1 MNRGQREGYTPLP
14 PTQCWGTRALWSF
27 FTLPPNIESGAWGAH
42 HRNPPQI
49 LKNTLQNPTKP
60 TLSQYKTQ
68 PRPIL
73 CNQHPQKG
81 PHLSPTIR
89 QTPYL
94 KEHYL
99 ISKFPQTAAKTPLF
113 WTIFK
118 KHPRIKHQPLDS
130 PQSTPTKSQATL
142 AFCANPDTRGCDSP
156 LAPQEADWARPLI

>member
-118 KHPRIKHQPLDS
+118 KHPHYK
-130 PQSTPTKSQATL
+130 TPTAGQPPKYTHKKPG
-142 AFCANPDTRGCDSP
+142 NPSFLCEP
-156 LAPQEADWARPLI
+156 